1 MSNSQIFLFVNLIGG
16 TTVISS
22 YIFSIAFFPDHREA
36 FWGGIDGNLRRFF
49 TVSMIPAAVG
59 YLIFAY
65 FMIWKSQVLGFN
77 QINLMGGLLPLILC
91 AIFLIA
97 STVWMP
103 TLSLYLDSNQ
113 PIWWNISITSL
124 WITAIALITLTIFT
138 GAKFATYPTTQGL
151 FAMIGL
157 IYITFHCVVLDA
169 IIWVNKFP
177 TIH

>member
-16 TTVISS
+16 ITVISS
-22 YIFSIAFFPDHREA
+22 YIFSIALSPDHREA

-65 FMIWKSQVLGFN
+65 FMISKSDVLGFN
-77 QINLMGGLLPLILC
+77 QSNLISGYMPIILS
-91 AIFLIA
+91 AVFLIA

-113 PIWWNISITSL
+113 PIWWNISISSL
-124 WITAIALITLTIFT
+124 WVTAIALIALTVFN
-138 GAKFATYPTTQGL
+138 GAKYATDPTTQGL
-151 FAMIGL
+151 LTTIGL
-157 IYITFHCVVLDA
+157 IYITFHCAVLDA
-169 IIWVNKFP
+169 IIWVHKFP
-177 TIH
+177 TVH